1 MSSLSTCK
9 MYRKLLLYRAIK
21 IIVFRKNY
29 NIIENIMYKFI
40 MVMLDMRREIT
51 LSKIK
56 NCCVLTAH
64 FLHDMGMISSNYPKC
79 MLMVK
84 FETLKQ
90 MYAGGVMPYFFQVII
105 LVTIQTTCHHQVI
118 FKPTSRVWHVLHTNV
133 FNANW
138 HHKIVK

>member
-1 MSSLSTCK
+1 
-9 MYRKLLLYRAIK
+9 
-21 IIVFRKNY
+21 
-29 NIIENIMYKFI
+29 MYKFI

-84 FETLKQ
+84 FETLK
-90 MYAGGVMPYFFQVII
+90 
-105 LVTIQTTCHHQVI
+105 
-118 FKPTSRVWHVLHTNV
+118 
-133 FNANW
+133 
-138 HHKIVK
+138 

>member
-1 MSSLSTCK
+1 M
-9 MYRKLLLYRAIK
+9 
-21 IIVFRKNY
+21 IVHQSFVKNC
-29 NIIENIMYKFI
+29 NIIENTMYKFI

-84 FETLKQ
+84 FETLK
-90 MYAGGVMPYFFQVII
+90 
-105 LVTIQTTCHHQVI
+105 
-118 FKPTSRVWHVLHTNV
+118 
-133 FNANW
+133 
-138 HHKIVK
+138 

>member
-1 MSSLSTCK
+1 MRLLSTCK

-84 FETLKQ
+84 FETLK
-90 MYAGGVMPYFFQVII
+90 
-105 LVTIQTTCHHQVI
+105 
-118 FKPTSRVWHVLHTNV
+118 
-133 FNANW
+133 
-138 HHKIVK
+138 